1 MWKPN
6 LEETKKHYIDWWNHK
21 GIVLNMWE
29 HFQEGV
35 KPHADVPMPPAPK
48 SLDQKWFDPEWR
60 AEYLDW
66 YVAHSSMK
74 ADMLPVA
81 NTQLGPGSLAAILG
95 GVFEGGEDTIWIHP
109 DPNYTDDIKFDI
121 NDPANKNWQLHKD
134 LLRACKKKA
143 KGNYY
148 VGMPDLMEGMD
159 VLAAM
164 KGTDKVLLDT
174 VTQPEVLERQMQ
186 QINDIYFKV
195 FDELYDIIREGDE
208 MAFCYFSSWAPG
220 KMTKLQSDIST
231 MISVEDYRRFVQP
244 FIRQQC
250 QKIDYTLYHLDGVG
264 AMHHLP
270 ALLEIEE
277 LNAIQWTPGV
287 GEPQGG
293 SPKWYD
299 LYKKILAAGKS
310 IMACWV
316 TLDELRPLL
325 DNIGGNGVHIEMDF
339 HNEDEVEK
347 ALRIVEE
354 YQESADEPKADDN
367 TIRINKTMTP
377 DEEVMAIIDKIEGE
391 DANAA
396 SAVDDKMKALPLKA
410 ATLGRPSMDAVAKER
425 IFVLDGATGTTIQ
438 QYKLTEEEFRGERF
452 KDFDGEVRGTN
463 DLLALTC
470 PEIVTSVYRRFL
482 EAGSDLITTNTFNSQ
497 RISLGDKHLQDY
509 AREINL
515 AAARLARKEADAYTL
530 MNPRKPRYV
539 LGDVGPTSK
548 TLSIGESAEFNE
560 DILHDAY
567 YEQIEALID
576 GGVDAVLIETIFD
589 IENAKVALRCCKEVM
604 LKKGF
609 RLPIMMSFTV
619 ASEDGHN
626 MLGQSVLDFVKSL
639 NDDSVFSVGLNCS
652 LNAAKMAPIIQRM
665 AAETDYYISMFPNA
679 GLPDEHG
686 HYLDTPKMMQAE
698 VWPIVEAHL
707 LNVVGGCCGT
717 DDLHIREI
725 AKLVQPIEGL
735 FISPHYPGGGG
746 NARLSRDSRL
756 SSVSRFSSDSRN
768 SSLSRNAS
776 TPVKEEKCSCG
787 IDHDAAHTSAPS
799 APAAPAAPS
808 APSATSAPSA
818 NDVFEAIL
826 AGKGDKAAD
835 ATKRALDEGL
845 APQDIING
853 QMIRAMSEVGQR
865 FQDGKAFVP
874 QLLMAGRAMKT
885 ALEIL
890 KPLLAGQAST
900 TLGRIV
906 IGTVKGDLHDI
917 GKNLV
922 ASMLEGC
929 GFEVKNIGIDVP
941 SEKFVEAVKDFNADI
956 LCMSALLTTTMTYM
970 SDVIK
975 ALEDAGIRNDVKVMV
990 GGAPVTQTFADEIGA
1005 DGYSDNANSAVAKAK
1020 ELMKK

>member
-396 SAVDDKMKALPLKA
+396 SAVDEKMKDLPLKA

-452 KDFDGEVRGTN
+452 KDFDGEVRGAN
-463 DLLALTC
+463 DLLALTY
-470 PEIVTSVYRRFL
+470 PEVVTSMYRRFL
-482 EAGSDLITTNTFNSQ
+482 EAGSDLITTNTFNAQ
-497 RISLGDKHLQDY
+497 RISLADKHLQNY

-515 AAARLARKEADAYTL
+515 EAARLARKEADAYTL

-539 LGDVGPTSK
+539 LGGVGPTSK

-560 DILHDAY
+560 KILHDAY

-609 RLPIMMSFTV
+609 RLPIMLSFTV

-626 MLGQSVLDFVKSL
+626 MLGQSVVDFVKSL

-735 FISPHYPGGGG
+735 FISPHFPGGGG
-746 NARLSRDSRL
+746 NARLSSDSRL

-799 APAAPAAPS
+799 ASAAPAATS
-808 APSATSAPSA
+808 ASAAPSAPSA

-826 AGKGDKAAD
+826 AGKGDKAAN